1 MTDSHPHVEV
11 ARALTQ
17 RLLAGDVAGVADLY
31 HDDALVWRN
40 LDDRALVKKQMIKV
54 VTFLSTSV
62 KDTRYS
68 DIRVQATETG
78 FVQQHVLEGIAP
90 SGEPVRAF
98 ACLVATIRDGKIAR
112 LDEYLDSAQ
121 LAPLMK

>member
-11 ARALTQ
+11 ARALTE

-68 DIRVQATETG
+68 NIRVQATETG